1 MEKENICIPDGI
13 KNVGL
18 SLRYTGA
25 WSAGLL
31 HVGLLN
37 IGNTTSVNPEKDYLF
52 SFHIRCTANNIKN
65 SGAMLLVE

>member
-25 WSAGLL
+25 WSAGLS

-52 SFHIRCTANNIKN
+52 FFSYPLHGKQYKK
-65 SGAMLLVE
+65 